1 MEKKSILKSLSDIKL
16 LSGESDFLYLALS
29 GRRNTPDIVL
39 FVNEPCYKHELSAAR
54 IQALLTR
61 RNGDVFGAT
70 INYRREVGGC
80 VITVNRHLNHLYPF
94 MGVEKAEPQE
104 QIRCL
109 DEDGAAGV
117 LAPGLVDISG
127 ETNPGTQRAEVLDEV
142 SST

>member
-1 MEKKSILKSLSDIKL
+1 
-16 LSGESDFLYLALS
+16 
-29 GRRNTPDIVL
+29 
-39 FVNEPCYKHELSAAR
+39 
-54 IQALLTR
+54 
-61 RNGDVFGAT
+61 
-70 INYRREVGGC
+70 
-80 VITVNRHLNHLYPF
+80 

-104 QIRCL
+104 QIRGL